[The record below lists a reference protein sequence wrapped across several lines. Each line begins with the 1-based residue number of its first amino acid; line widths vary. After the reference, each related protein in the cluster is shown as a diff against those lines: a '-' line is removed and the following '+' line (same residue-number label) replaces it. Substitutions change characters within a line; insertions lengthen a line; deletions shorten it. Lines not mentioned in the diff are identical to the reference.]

1 MNDWFGFPLNA
12 SAHGPALDAMTVYI
26 HWGMFALALGWGTYF
41 AYALFRFRVG
51 SSPQASYTG
60 AKGQVSKASE
70 VAVVVAEVVLL
81 AVFAIPTWAAWVR
94 LPAPEAEALELRV
107 VGEQFAWNVH
117 YPGADGVFGRR
128 DVQLVGASNPIGLD
142 RGDPAAADDVT
153 TINQL
158 HLPVDRKVVVH
169 LSSKDVIHSFN
180 LPVMRVKQD
189 TIPGQEIPVQFTA
202 IRTTPPESRLPGCA
216 AGKQCWE
223 IACAQLCGL
232 GHFRMR
238 GFLTIETQ
246 EEFAAWLAKQAAA
259 AAPAAAAPAP
269 APTPEAPPASAAPN
283 PAAPSA

>member
-41 AYALFRFRVG
+41 AYALYRFRAG

-60 AKGQVSKASE
+60 AKGKVSKASE
-70 VAVVVAEVVLL
+70 VAVIVAEVLLL

-94 LPAPEAEALELRV
+94 LPAPEAHPLEVRV

-117 YPGADGVFGRR
+117 YPGADGKFGRT
-128 DVQLVGASNPIGLD
+128 DVKLVSSGNPLGLD
-142 RGDPAAADDVT
+142 RSDPPAQDDIT
-153 TINQL
+153 SINQL
-158 HLPVDRKVVVH
+158 HLPVGRPAVVR
-169 LSSKDVIHSFN
+169 LTSKDVIHSFG

-189 TIPGQEIPVQFTA
+189 AIPGMEIPIHFTPVQA
-202 IRTTPPESRLPGCA
+202 TPPESAFPACA
-216 AGKQCWE
+216 ATQSCWE

-238 GFLTIETQ
+238 GFLNVDTAEQ
-246 EEFAAWLAKQAAA
+246 FQAWMAQQT
-259 AAPAAAAPAP
+259 PAVGG
-269 APTPEAPPASAAPN
+269 S
-283 PAAPSA
+283 